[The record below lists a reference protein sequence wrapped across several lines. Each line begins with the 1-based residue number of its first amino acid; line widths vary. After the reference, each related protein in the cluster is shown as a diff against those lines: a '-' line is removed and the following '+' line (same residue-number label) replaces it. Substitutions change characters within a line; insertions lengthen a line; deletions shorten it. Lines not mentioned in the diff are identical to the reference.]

1 MTRARGLS
9 LLVAVAI
16 LLPTTVAAGSAREV
30 VADYSKDGRID
41 NGYSIDDLRGAL
53 VFARRHTATAPS
65 YPAFADAVNEA
76 ITNKLVGSGE
86 AAQRALTST
95 RSRTE
100 VTPAPIPPAPPSN
113 LPSPPE
119 GAPSQSAPVAMLVIA
134 ILAGMLLLAGLGASI
149 WRRMRH

>member
-1 MTRARGLS
+1 VRRARGVS

-30 VADYSKDGRID
+30 VADYFKDGRID
-41 NGYSIDDLRGAL
+41 SGYSIEDLRGAL

-65 YPAFADAVNEA
+65 YSAFADAVNEA
-76 ITNKLVGSGE
+76 ITNNLVGSGE

-95 RSRTE
+95 RPRDQA
-100 VTPAPIPPAPPSN
+100 TPAPIPPVPPSN
-113 LPSPPE
+113 LPAPPE
-119 GAPSQSAPVAMLVIA
+119 GAPSQSTPVAMLVIA

-149 WRRMRH
+149 WRRMRR

>member
-1 MTRARGLS
+1 MRARGLS

-30 VADYSKDGRID
+30 VADYFKDGRID

-53 VFARRHTATAPS
+53 VFARRNTATAPS
-65 YPAFADAVNEA
+65 YSAFADAVNEA
-76 ITNKLVGSGE
+76 ITNNLVGSGE

-95 RSRTE
+95 RPRNE
-100 VTPAPIPPAPPSN
+100 VTPAPIPPVPPSN

-119 GAPSQSAPVAMLVIA
+119 GAPSQSMPVAMLVIA
-134 ILAGMLLLAGLGASI
+134 ILAGMLLLAGIGASI
-149 WRRMRH
+149 WRRMRR

>member
-1 MTRARGLS
+1 MRARGLS

-30 VADYSKDGRID
+30 VADYFKDGRID

-53 VFARRHTATAPS
+53 VFARRNTAAAPS
-65 YPAFADAVNEA
+65 YSAFADAVNA

-134 ILAGMLLLAGLGASI
+134 IMAGMLLLAGLGASI
-149 WRRMRH
+149 WRRMRR

>member
-1 MTRARGLS
+1 MRTRGLS

-30 VADYSKDGRID
+30 VADYFKDGRID

-53 VFARRHTATAPS
+53 VFARRNTATAPS
-65 YPAFADAVNEA
+65 YSAFADAVNEA
-76 ITNKLVGSGE
+76 ITNNLVGSGE

-95 RSRTE
+95 RPRNE
-100 VTPAPIPPAPPSN
+100 VTPAPIPPVPPSN

-119 GAPSQSAPVAMLVIA
+119 GAPSQSMPVAMLVIA
-134 ILAGMLLLAGLGASI
+134 ILAGMLLLAGIGASI
-149 WRRMRH
+149 WRRMRR

>member
-1 MTRARGLS
+1 VRRARGLS

-53 VFARRHTATAPS
+53 VFARRHTATAPLYS
-65 YPAFADAVNEA
+65 AFADAVNEA

>member
-1 MTRARGLS
+1 MRARGLS

-30 VADYSKDGRID
+30 VADYFKDGRID

-53 VFARRHTATAPS
+53 VFARRNTATAPS
-65 YPAFADAVNEA
+65 YSAFADAVNEA
-76 ITNKLVGSGE
+76 ITNNLVGSGE

-95 RSRTE
+95 WPRNE
-100 VTPAPIPPAPPSN
+100 VTPAPIPPVPPSN

-119 GAPSQSAPVAMLVIA
+119 GAPSQSMPVAMLVIA
-134 ILAGMLLLAGLGASI
+134 ILAGMLLLAGIGASI
-149 WRRMRH
+149 WRRMRR

>member
-1 MTRARGLS
+1 MRAWGLS

-30 VADYSKDGRID
+30 VADYFKDGRID

-53 VFARRHTATAPS
+53 VFARRNTATAPS
-65 YPAFADAVNEA
+65 YSAFADAVNEA
-76 ITNKLVGSGE
+76 ITNNLVGSGE

-95 RSRTE
+95 RPRNE
-100 VTPAPIPPAPPSN
+100 VTPAPIPPVPPSN

-119 GAPSQSAPVAMLVIA
+119 GAPSQSMPVAMLVIA
-134 ILAGMLLLAGLGASI
+134 ILAGMLLLAGVGASI
-149 WRRMRH
+149 WRRMRR

>member
-1 MTRARGLS
+1 MRARGLS

-16 LLPTTVAAGSAREV
+16 LLPTTVAAGSAPEV

-53 VFARRHTATAPS
+53 VLARRHTATAPS
-65 YPAFADAVNEA
+65 YSAFTDAVNEA

-100 VTPAPIPPAPPSN
+100 VAPAPIPPAPPSN

>member
-1 MTRARGLS
+1 MRRARGVS

-16 LLPTTVAAGSAREV
+16 LLPTTVAAGSARGV
-30 VADYSKDGRID
+30 VSDYFKDGRID

-65 YPAFADAVNEA
+65 YSAFADAVNEA

-134 ILAGMLLLAGLGASI
+134 ILAVMLLLAGVGASI